1 MCRIQVTHFSLIEN
15 SFGNLH
21 HLLAYPAGPW
31 GWVYGKEL
39 SSFVFYTGTRS
50 IRNDA
55 HGRKNGDHQSSK
67 DRVPLLHYTIDGRAK
82 YHECPSKNF
91 LDPWSGVQ
99 TAVSGV
105 PLKDSWGDASLSGKP
120 HKPLVFMRTWWESV
134 CADSESQ
141 QELSLV
147 IEVACCMK
155 PTDTSKHNVPARGLC
170 PACISAGKLSFKCI
184 PVYTWNLCALWGNV
198 HR

>member
-1 MCRIQVTHFSLIEN
+1 MSMCRIQVTHFSLIEN

-21 HLLAYPAGPW
+21 HLPAYPAGPW

-82 YHECPSKNF
+82 STN
-91 LDPWSGVQ
+91 
-99 TAVSGV
+99 A
-105 PLKDSWGDASLSGKP
+105 
-120 HKPLVFMRTWWESV
+120 
-134 CADSESQ
+134 
-141 QELSLV
+141 
-147 IEVACCMK
+147 
-155 PTDTSKHNVPARGLC
+155 PA
-170 PACISAGKLSFKCI
+170 KLSRPLIWGPNCRRGEHGWKGSR
-184 PVYTWNLCALWGNV
+184 TRWLWGLGGLGGLPLYLLHPLYHSVRRDETRQASDNPF
-198 HR
+198 